1 MTQTRL
7 PDWEEKLSIY
17 ISKCEK
23 KKFAW
28 GKFDCVIFSVGAI
41 SAMYGKNFLK
51 NEKIKYTDKKTGL
64 ELIKKQG
71 KGSLWDLIDKHAN
84 LNGFSSKNTARTR
97 HGNLVGTKTKD
108 EEELLGVMQ
117 DDGTMVVAQKEGLVR
132 LPFSYVQKRWNT

>member
-7 PDWEEKLSIY
+7 PDWEEKLAKY
-17 ISKCEK
+17 IAKCEK

-41 SAMYGKNFLK
+41 SAMYGTNFLK
-51 NEKIKYTDKKTGL
+51 NEKIKYTDEKSGL

-71 KGSLWDLIDKHAN
+71 KGSLWAIINTYAN
-84 LNGFSSKNTARTR
+84 LHGFSSKNTARTR

-108 EEELLGVMQ
+108 NVELLGVMQ